1 MEEIFRDG
9 TQSEYSMRS
18 VVTASIGLTVV
29 IAYLLSMN
37 VLFLLIALQAPVWLV
52 TIVFFIVVFATVQL
66 LSSETVFRLT
76 ENGIEREI
84 IPRYAFLK
92 KLHRKE
98 FFQWDSI
105 HSYRIDRTI
114 NRQGHEYPFLKV
126 TDDTKRTWT
135 IAGKSL
141 DDGAFITFS
150 ETFKVCITSCKSS
163 TATHV
168 KLTRSPTLRI
178 AGFILLVLTEIAL
191 IVLILVLNTQD
202 TPRLILRVLAT
213 MCIPTVYVAIRM
225 IRR

>member
-18 VVTASIGLTVV
+18 VVTASMGLTVV
-29 IAYLLSMN
+29 ITYMFSMN
-37 VLFLLIALQAPVWLV
+37 VLILLVALRAPVWLV

-92 KLHRKE
+92 RLHRKE
-98 FFQWDSI
+98 FFQWASI
-105 HSYRIDRTI
+105 QSYRIDRTI

-126 TDDTKRTWT
+126 TDDTRRTWT

-150 ETFKVCITSCKSS
+150 EAFKVCIATCKNS
-163 TATHV
+163 TLTHI
-168 KLTRSPTLRI
+168 KMPRSPVLRI

-213 MCIPTVYVAIRM
+213 LCIPTVYVAIRM